1 MSFLKIICIRV
12 LMIFLGLTFAMLIL
26 EIGLY
31 AIGYTYP
38 ILYVADD
45 LRGWSLRPGISG
57 KGTQDGPRAFLE
69 INSSGFRDHER
80 IKIKPLDTLRVA
92 VIGDSFAEAQQ
103 VSVDETFWSVME
115 SGLKRCSTLPDKQV
129 EVLNFGVSGYGTGQE
144 LITLRHFV
152 WEYSPDV
159 IVLAFYPKNDY
170 IDNYPVGAKTR
181 PYFFMRDGQLV
192 LDNSFRDS
200 ADYQFRQSKLGK
212 TAYFLVNHS
221 RFLQLFKHQGI
232 LTSMRSIGNKAIG
245 MVDFSSPST
254 PASADLVDQHVE
266 GRPGDFAQQEGIA
279 DDNVNSA
286 GKVGALEPTIEKVV
300 EVGTGD
306 FTQQE
311 GITDDNVDSVSTAWT
326 TEPRVENPIQI
337 KGKAGIIT
345 DFDRDKAQ
353 AITEKLISTINKE
366 VLDRNAR
373 FVVMEV
379 TVNYKARDRI
389 YYSELEGLSEKHG
402 IPLINL
408 TSYFLSLGP
417 EYDYHLSGHW
427 DSDGHYIA
435 GEHSAE
441 FICDNLFN

>member
-12 LMIFLGLTFAMLIL
+12 LMIFLGLTFAVLIL

-279 DDNVNSA
+279 DDNVNS
-286 GKVGALEPTIEKVV
+286 
-300 EVGTGD
+300 
-306 FTQQE
+306 
-311 GITDDNVDSVSTAWT
+311 VSTAWT